1 MILFPYFS
9 SQKEYLH
16 KWKLL
21 KRENFNNYLSE
32 QLSNSLPFSII
43 WTLFIRCFSATS
55 NFTETQH
62 KLSPAIEL
70 IRTCHNKYIN
80 ENDLVTKE
88 MCNRPPFPNPE
99 ARTNGEFSLCR
110 VNHFFI
116 GYHHSHAWHIIVG
129 VYMWPM
135 LCIVKTS
142 VPNGKYLKF
151 YRYFIFIEELLR
163 DGLKWK
169 ERKIPSELLLLL
181 YFDKARLKMKP
192 NQYLQKH
199 SILACP

>member
-21 KRENFNNYLSE
+21 KRENFNKYLSE

-80 ENDLVTKE
+80 ENEHYLLINITSFW
-88 MCNRPPFPNPE
+88 CNC
-99 ARTNGEFSLCR
+99 TT
-110 VNHFFI
+110 FFI
-116 GYHHSHAWHIIVG
+116 IDIELFRFFFFFLVLLSSFN
-129 VYMWPM
+129 
-135 LCIVKTS
+135 L
-142 VPNGKYLKF
+142 LF
-151 YRYFIFIEELLR
+151 RQIFFL
-163 DGLKWK
+163 
-169 ERKIPSELLLLL
+169 IP
-181 YFDKARLKMKP
+181 FV
-192 NQYLQKH
+192 
-199 SILACP
+199 